1 MSNPRARHRLEHPL
15 PGHPRGPHAGAASG
29 CGEAPPGG
37 GQPSAVPPPGAG
49 EPPPIEGYAVDGPES
64 GRGRNIAAGFLALLG
79 AALIIVGSFVPWVDV
94 DGGDAE
100 QLVENTLI
108 SGWETSEGEVGDG
121 VVFAVVGGM
130 AAIIGL
136 IILFNRA
143 NLVLKIVLILLGLVA
158 AGLALIEA
166 VDIAD
171 LAQEIEDFP
180 GDAQS
185 TFGAGLI
192 VIWAGAVFV
201 LLSGLVA
208 KRIKPQA

>member
-1 MSNPRARHRLEHPL
+1 M
-15 PGHPRGPHAGAASG
+15 
-29 CGEAPPGG
+29 
-37 GQPSAVPPPGAG
+37 
-49 EPPPIEGYAVDGPES
+49 
-64 GRGRNIAAGFLALLG
+64 
-79 AALIIVGSFVPWVDV
+79 
-94 DGGDAE
+94 
-100 QLVENTLI
+100 
-108 SGWETSEGEVGDG
+108 
-121 VVFAVVGGM
+121 
-130 AAIIGL
+130 
-136 IILFNRA
+136 
-143 NLVLKIVLILLGLVA
+143 LKIVLILLGLVA

-171 LAQEIEDFP
+171 LAQEIEDF